1 MKAMNARKRYGI
13 MPLNIQFFAEGGDG
27 DGGEDAGDD
36 DDDQDDDK
44 SKGSGKKTFTQ
55 EELDAAIEKRLK
67 REREKAKKE
76 AEKARAKAEDDKNKT
91 EEQKAKEKSEK
102 ETKAQADKVSAL
114 EAKLLCFEHDVAKD
128 CVSDV
133 VALAKAYVDEDTD
146 FEEAIEKVIKKYPQ
160 FVKDS
165 GKASK
170 KRDKGA
176 EEEEEDEDDEEE
188 EEEETDNKPW
198 GKRQT
203 GKSKKMDGVEAAFL
217 KKNPG
222 LKID

>member
-1 MKAMNARKRYGI
+1 MI
-13 MPLNIQFFAEGGDG
+13 M
-27 DGGEDAGDD
+27 
-36 DDDQDDDK
+36 
-44 SKGSGKKTFTQ
+44 
-55 EELDAAIEKRLK
+55 
-67 REREKAKKE
+67 
-76 AEKARAKAEDDKNKT
+76 KNKFKRFICIILSIIVLSSSFSVAVFAGYT
-91 EEQKAKEKSEK
+91 SDYPQGVN
-102 ETKAQADKVSAL
+102 KAQADKVSAL
-114 EAKLLCFEHDVAKD
+114 EAKLLCYEHDVAKD

-165 GKASK
+165 GKTSK
-170 KRDKGA
+170 KRDKDVD
-176 EEEEEDEDDEEE
+176 EDDDDEDED
-188 EEEETDNKPW
+188 ETENKSW

-203 GKSKKMDGVEAAFL
+203 GKGKKVDGVEAAFL